1 MANLSQR
8 RLGALMAVVLVAGC
22 DSTSPG
28 SGRLL
33 RVQGQ
38 VLEATQPPAPPLD
51 VDIQAWP
58 SAPGGNDST
67 TLQTD
72 AAGGYAAELGPF
84 TDPPADSLRVR
95 VTQNDCDVQLE
106 TDLWHRDLAAN
117 DGDLIVL
124 PTLDLSHRLPL
135 AQIGTGQEMCAAI
148 VTRSTP
154 EIIGDVSRLA
164 LWFDDFSDSVRGRW
178 RLNHQ
183 ASTGDDY
190 GYFSGSQEL
199 HRVVLQLR
207 PTQPTPCTGLQLDMP
222 FGGDNGSTFGVS
234 DLTGG
239 EGCFVPSTAVRFFS
253 GTGGLDPLVPPG
265 GG

>member
-1 MANLSQR
+1 MVNRSKR
-8 RLGALMAVVLVAGC
+8 RTGALMAISLVAGC

-33 RVQGQ
+33 RVEGQ
-38 VLEATQPPAPPLD
+38 VLEANQPPAPPLQVD
-51 VDIQAWP
+51 VQAWP

-95 VTQNDCDVQLE
+95 VTQNDCDLLSE
-106 TDLWHRDLAAN
+106 TVLWRRDLAL
-117 DGDLIVL
+117 DEGDALTL
-124 PTLDLSHRLPL
+124 PTLALSYRLPL
-135 AQIGTGQEMCAAI
+135 AQIGIGQEMCAAI

-154 EIIGDVSRLA
+154 ETIGDVSLLA
-164 LWFDDFSDSVRGRW
+164 LWFDDISDSVRGRW

-183 ASTGDDY
+183 ASIGDDY

-199 HRVVLQLR
+199 DRVVLQLR

-234 DLTGG
+234 DLTGS
-239 EGCFVPSTAVRFFS
+239 ESCFVPSTAVRFFQGAS
-253 GTGGLDPLVPPG
+253 LPEVLPP
-265 GG
+265 